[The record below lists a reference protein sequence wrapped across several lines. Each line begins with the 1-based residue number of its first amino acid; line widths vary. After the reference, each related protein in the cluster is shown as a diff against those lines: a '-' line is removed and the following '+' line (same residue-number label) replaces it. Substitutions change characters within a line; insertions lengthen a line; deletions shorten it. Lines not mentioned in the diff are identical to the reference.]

1 MTDRNAQSIEEIFP
15 LIDYCRQGKLE
26 EARVWA
32 EAGKPLN
39 PPPNTRRDTRRVPLL
54 IAISRGFYSL
64 AKLLVQNGAYPHC
77 QTNALAYAIG
87 ESQTEIVRFLIE
99 SKAIELK
106 SVSFASVCAHG
117 NPDIIRIFLEAG
129 ADIMEGEPIYS
140 GLMSN
145 PLALA
150 RIAKEMR
157 EAHPEIQGQLDRALC
172 DQVREASG
180 KVIGMLLWAGAQAHV
195 RLEDLYS
202 PGELG
207 PSAIEL
213 AVLRG
218 DVAILKQMHPF
229 RHPELIPEMIRWIYQ
244 EDQKLLDYILS
255 SGALIN
261 DKPNGGSTLVDRAF
275 SSLYSPW
282 MLGPQ
287 GMPDWIGVLGSR
299 GAKWVPDGFYSIKH
313 VRRRFRNVSG
323 DLAFS
328 FIKELFTSGVAQLA
342 DIRELIRTSKMQD
355 ILGGGRLRDL
365 DLVFDPPKP
374 KPQESLAPPKKMLPK
389 FTVAEMQQIARIW
402 VIDQLC
408 ENREVR
414 FWTERLESNI
424 YPRELRKLFGIDESS
439 KVDTI
444 RLLEAATEWVQAKVK
459 GIEFR
464 GIRNGDGFELT
475 LTLREAAEWKDALA
489 EVWPLKGQANA
500 NNLSSAAVKL
510 LAWASEPD
518 KASKPIG
525 ESSLSFK
532 IGLNGRQGQ
541 IKSLIREIEAKA
553 GICITAHQEGA
564 WGQRGGES
572 YRFSIQTRTKL
583 IGDPCIELSYG
594 SDVLTEEALD
604 LREHRSMIL
613 KAIVKEQPKPG
624 SAVCLF
630 RASSRREVQK
640 VFPGFIPERW
650 NTAGRIQDFFIK
662 LKLPPV
668 LRLNYDF
675 RGEASAWFAAVT
687 PKTTWKEAI
696 SDIREMLVRPSA
708 GERWQLG
715 IQAAALTEAILEARP
730 SNSDSRWVVDFSKT
744 MAKEA
749 GIKDGFLDAD
759 FLIWM
764 TVLAEEITEMT
775 PLRVTAHPLTKDYRL
790 GERVCLH
797 CREKTSFPSGTIGL
811 IGNSSRGKQ

>member
-54 IAISRGFYSL
+54 IAISRGFYSM
-64 AKLLVQNGAYPHC
+64 AKLLVQNGADPHC

-129 ADIMEGEPIYS
+129 ADIREGEPIYS
-140 GLMSN
+140 GLMSS
-145 PLALA
+145 PLAMA

-172 DQVREASG
+172 DQVQEASG

-195 RLEDLYS
+195 KLEDLDS

-207 PSAIEL
+207 PSAVEL
-213 AVLRG
+213 AVFRG
-218 DVAILKQMHPF
+218 DLAILKQMHPF
-229 RHPELIPEMIRWIYQ
+229 RHAELIPEMIGWIYQ
-244 EDQKLLDYILS
+244 KDEKLLDYILS

-275 SSLYSPW
+275 WSMYSPW
-282 MLGPQ
+282 RNDELG
-287 GMPDWIGVLGSR
+287 MADWIRVLGSR
-299 GAKWVPDGFYSIKH
+299 GAKWVPNESDSIKH
-313 VRRRFRNVSG
+313 ARQRFKNVSG

-328 FIKELFTSGVAQLA
+328 FIKQLFISGVAKLE
-342 DIRELIRTSKMQD
+342 DIRELIRTPKMKD
-355 ILGGGRLRDL
+355 MLGGGRLRDL

-374 KPQESLAPPKKMLPK
+374 KRQEPETPPKKKLPK
-389 FTVAEMQQIARIW
+389 FTVAEMQQIARNW

-414 FWTERLESNI
+414 FWTERLESCI
-424 YPRELRKLFGIDESS
+424 YPRDLRKLFGLDESS
-439 KVDTI
+439 KVDAI

-459 GIEFR
+459 GIEIR
-464 GIRNGDGFELT
+464 GNRNGDGFELT
-475 LTLREAAEWKDALA
+475 LTLSGAAEWKDALTK
-489 EVWPLKGQANA
+489 VWPLKGQANTD
-500 NNLSSAAVKL
+500 NLSSAAVKL
-510 LAWASEPD
+510 LAWVTEPD

-525 ESSLSFK
+525 EASLSFK
-532 IGLNGRQGQ
+532 LGLNGRHGQ
-541 IKSLIREIEAKA
+541 IESLIREIEAKA
-553 GICITAHQEGA
+553 GVCIVSHKEGG
-564 WGQRGGES
+564 WGQKGGQT
-572 YRFSIQTRTKL
+572 YQFSIQNRIKS
-583 IGDPCIELSYG
+583 IGDPCLDLSYG
-594 SDVLTEEALD
+594 SEVHTQRALN
-604 LREHRSMIL
+604 LREHRSTIL
-613 KAIVKEQPKPG
+613 KAIVKVQPKSG

-630 RASSRREVQK
+630 RASSKKEVQK
-640 VFPGFIPERW
+640 VFPGFVPDRW
-650 NTAGRIQDFFIK
+650 NPAERIRDFFIK

-668 LRLNYDF
+668 LRLFYDF
-675 RGEASAWFAAVT
+675 RSEAPAWFAAVT

-696 SDIREMLVRPSA
+696 RDIREMLTRPSA

-715 IQAAALTEAILEARP
+715 IQAAVLTDAILEARP
-730 SNSDSRWVVDFSKT
+730 SNSDSRWVVDFSTT

-749 GIKDGFLDAD
+749 GINDGFLDAD
-759 FLIWM
+759 FLTRM
-764 TVLAEEITEMT
+764 TILGEEITEMT
-775 PLRVTAHPLTKDYRL
+775 PLRVTAHPLSKHYNL

-797 CREKTSFPSGTIGL
+797 CREKTSFPAEAVGL
-811 IGNSSRGKQ
+811 LGGSSRGK